1 MRSNRIRWAGVSPA
15 VRRTQL
21 TIIRWSR
28 LHLNRDECNLAVAL
42 RCPLA
47 FARPVWYGVMA
58 TRGRGSQ
65 GVLVDKGREQSGY
78 QYDVAIVGGGPS
90 GSTAATL
97 LRKYDPSLRVLILE
111 KEVFPRPHIGESQL
125 PAVCTVLH
133 EMGAWDK
140 VEAAGFPIKLGASLT
155 WGRDGDSWD
164 FDFYPVEHFKDEPR
178 PARYEGQRQFTA
190 FQVDRAKYDKLLLD
204 HAAELGAD
212 VRQGV
217 KVVEVPHHGDRITG
231 LRLESGDVVTA
242 RWYLDGSGTVGLF
255 RRALGLET
263 DAPKELRNVAFWDYW
278 ENAEWAVKIGV
289 GGTRIQVRSLPHGWL
304 WFIPMSPTSTS
315 LGFVCPAEHYRQ
327 SGKSPEAIYHDAVRA
342 EPSIAALIKNATPR
356 GRVESTKDWSF
367 VTQRLAGENWM
378 LMGEAAGFADPI
390 LSAGMTLAHS
400 SAREAAH
407 VILEAARGEVDP
419 VWLRNWY
426 DEKNRLNISQHIR
439 FAQYWYAANSC
450 FTDLQQHCAQI
461 AREAGLRLSPGEAW
475 RWLAQGGFTNTAAS
489 VVQFG
494 SFDLASAKVL
504 VEKFVGGE
512 ASFTIEKYNVFRLN
526 LLGAHKSHVAEVGNG
541 RIHRIECYRRG
552 GVGGVGTRVLPL
564 AGPYANL
571 IQAMKLSHDGMTI
584 ANTIVRSIAAHVPE
598 HRRDAVLSEH
608 IQAWEAMLQD
618 GWLTAKF
625 EKGRRVFAIEGA
637 RGGLTMRPTAEGLAA
652 LRASKPT

>member
-1 MRSNRIRWAGVSPA
+1 MEK
-15 VRRTQL
+15 VRVQG
-21 TIIRWSR
+21 
-28 LHLNRDECNLAVAL
+28 DVA
-42 RCPLA
+42 
-47 FARPVWYGVMA
+47 F
-58 TRGRGSQ
+58 
-65 GVLVDKGREQSGY
+65 
-78 QYDVAIVGGGPS
+78 DVAIVGGGPA
-90 GSTAATL
+90 GSTAASL
-97 LRKYDPSLRVLILE
+97 LRKYDPSLRVLVLE

-125 PAVCTVLH
+125 PACCTVVA

-140 VEAAGFPIKLGASLT
+140 VEAAGFPVKLGASLT
-155 WGRDGDSWD
+155 WGRDGDCWD
-164 FDFYPVEHFKDEPR
+164 FDFYPVEFFKDEPR
-178 PARYEGQRQFTA
+178 PAKYEGQRQFTA
-190 FQVDRAKYDKLLLD
+190 FQVDRAKYDKILLD
-204 HAAELGAD
+204 HAAEMGAE

-217 KVVEVPHHGDRITG
+217 KVAEVLHEGGRVTG
-231 LRLESGDVVTA
+231 LRLESGEIITA
-242 RWYLDGSGTVGLF
+242 RWYLDGSGTVGMF
-255 RRALGLET
+255 RRAMDIPTE
-263 DAPKELRNVAFWDYW
+263 APKELRNVAFWDYW

-304 WFIPMSPTSTS
+304 WFIPMGPTRTS
-315 LGFVCPAEHYRQ
+315 LGFVCPAEHYKQ
-327 SGKSPEAIYHDAVRA
+327 SGKTPEQMYHEAVRA
-342 EPSIAALIKNATPR
+342 EPSIARLIASATPR

-367 VTQRLAGENWM
+367 VTSRISGPNWM

-407 VILEAARGEVDP
+407 VILESARGEVDP
-419 VWLRNWY
+419 AWLLSWY

-450 FTDLQQHCAQI
+450 FTDLKDHCAQI
-461 AREAGLRLSPGEAW
+461 AREAGLRLAPADAW

-526 LLGAHKSHVAEVGNG
+526 LLGAEKSYVADVGHG
-541 RIHRIECYRRG
+541 RIGRIECYKRG
-552 GVGGVGTRVLPL
+552 GRVLPM

-571 IQAMKLSHDGMTI
+571 MQAMKLSHDGMTI
-584 ANTIVRSIAAHVPE
+584 AHTLVRSITAHVPE
-598 HRRDAVLSEH
+598 HRRHAVLSDH

-618 GWLTAKF
+618 GWITAKF
-625 EKGRRVFAIEGA
+625 EKGRRVFAIDGA
-637 RGGLTMRPTAEGLAA
+637 RGGLTMRSTSDGLAA
-652 LRASKPT
+652 MERAKAEAAQPEIHVNGGHEARTPAGR